1 MIKKALAVLLALA
14 LFASAAPFALAGEY
28 DDLWLIYYADG
39 TDTSFTA
46 IIVAPAKYTGVADTP
61 QIETVC
67 TDGTAEGCVL
77 TAQAE
82 QITFYFLGETGPH
95 WALQAVCP
103 LPDGCVLGYNYMLA
117 VLPGCVTDAS
127 GTANARVYFAD
138 GTEYREAKG
147 YFDIDVYSSL
157 LQRDYDREDNTVAV
171 GDTLRVEY
179 SGLYPVEIF
188 LNGERAAALTG
199 GEMQKVTFDVTGTGA
214 LDVSVRQ
221 YGQEVAARSFTV
233 ITSQE
238 MYERNLRDGLVTPGD
253 IPTTEDLVDVGLPAG
268 SPYIIAAKIVA
279 FFVLLREFFFRL
291 FSFSRISG

>member
-1 MIKKALAVLLALA
+1 MIRKALAVLLALA
-14 LFASAAPFALAGEY
+14 LFISAAPLALAGEY
-28 DDLWLIYYADG
+28 DNLWLVYYADE
-39 TDTSFTA
+39 TDTSVTA
-46 IIVAPAKYTGVADTP
+46 IIVAPAKYTGISDTP
-61 QIETVC
+61 KIETVC
-67 TDGTAEGCVL
+67 TDGAAEGCVV
-77 TAQAE
+77 TAEAE

-95 WALQAVCP
+95 WALRAVCP
-103 LPDGCVLGYNYMLA
+103 LPEGCVLGYNYMLA
-117 VLPGCVTDAS
+117 VLPGSATDAS
-127 GTANARVYFAD
+127 GNASPRVYFED

-157 LQRDYDREDNTVAV
+157 LQRDYAPEDTTVAV

-188 LNGERAAALTG
+188 INGAKAAALTG
-199 GEMQKVTFDVTGTGA
+199 GEMQEFTCGVTGTGA
-214 LDVSVRQ
+214 LNVSVRQ
-221 YGQEVAARSFTV
+221 YGQEAAARSFTV

-238 MYERNLRDGLVTPGD
+238 MYERNLRDGLISGED

-268 SPYIIAAKIVA
+268 SLYIVAAKIVA